1 MNMEKNIRSKNIH
14 WLRLSLI
21 GMLLIAGCDT
31 ALTVGSQ
38 TIGVSSGNFIYT
50 DGYLMANYNYPI
62 DKVWKACEQ
71 TLADMKAAVI
81 EKNLKIASG
90 TMNAIVYD
98 EKIQILVEYESKNQ
112 TLVSVRVGLSG
123 NNIASQLILD
133 KISNNLL
140 KPAIVEK
147 K

>member
-1 MNMEKNIRSKNIH
+1 MNMEKNLRSKNIH

-21 GMLLIAGCDT
+21 GILLIAGCDT

-50 DGYLMANYNYPI
+50 DGYLMANYSYPI

-71 TLADMKAAVI
+71 TFADMKASAV

-98 EKIQILVEYESKNQ
+98 EKIQILVEYESKTQ

-133 KISNNLL
+133 KISNSLL

>member
-1 MNMEKNIRSKNIH
+1 MNTEKNIRSRNTH

-21 GMLLIAGCDT
+21 GILLIAGCDT

-38 TIGVSSGNFIYT
+38 TIGVSSGKLIYT
-50 DGYLMANYNYPI
+50 EGYLMASYNYPI

-71 TLADMKAAVI
+71 TFADMKATAV
-81 EKNLKIASG
+81 EKNLKIAVG

-98 EKIQILVEYESKNQ
+98 EKIQILIEYMSKDQ
-112 TLVSVRVGLSG
+112 TSVSVRVGLSG
-123 NNIASQLILD
+123 NNIASKLILD
-133 KISNNLL
+133 KITNNLL
-140 KPAIVEK
+140 KPAIAEK

>member
-1 MNMEKNIRSKNIH
+1 MNTEKNIRSKNNL

-21 GMLLIAGCDT
+21 GILLITGCDT

-50 DGYLMANYNYPI
+50 DGYLMVSYSYPI
-62 DKVWKACEQ
+62 DKVWRACEQ
-71 TLADMKAAVI
+71 TLADMKASAV
-81 EKNLKIASG
+81 EKNLKIATG
-90 TMNAIVYD
+90 KIAAIAYD

-112 TLVSVRVGLSG
+112 STVSVRVGLSG

-133 KISNNLL
+133 KITNNLL
-140 KPAIVEK
+140 KPAITEK

>member
-1 MNMEKNIRSKNIH
+1 MNPEKNIGSKNIR

-21 GMLLIAGCDT
+21 GILLIAGCDT
-31 ALTVGSQ
+31 ALTVGSR

-50 DGYLMANYNYPI
+50 DGYLMASYNYPI

-90 TMNAIVYD
+90 TMNAIAYD
-98 EKIQILVEYESKNQ
+98 EKIQILVEYESKNL

-133 KISNNLL
+133 KISNSLQ
-140 KPAIVEK
+140 KSAIAGK